1 MRNSNF
7 KVAFNN
13 PGTIGRTLIR
23 NKPKQNIEAGVY
35 EVPCK
40 EPNCEKS
47 YYGETGR
54 SIDIRMKEHRNDI
67 RRGNNQ
73 NALFNHMETSNHCID
88 FDSKKLVFPSE
99 DYIERRIVE
108 SCLIDSKKN
117 FNILAGHFKLN
128 PILNKIILF
137 NIDKKRAEIMQ

>member
-1 MRNSNF
+1 
-7 KVAFNN
+7 
-13 PGTIGRTLIR
+13 
-23 NKPKQNIEAGVY
+23 
-35 EVPCK
+35 
-40 EPNCEKS
+40 
-47 YYGETGR
+47 
-54 SIDIRMKEHRNDI
+54 MKEHRNDI

-73 NALFNHMETSNHCID
+73 NALFNHMETSDHCID

-117 FNILAGHFKLN
+117 FNISAGHFKLN

-137 NIDKKRAEIMQ
+137 NVDKKRAEIMQ